1 VNFTPVPLLLGIATI
16 LGAVA
21 LFFLDRFKPGYGR
34 DSDRIYS
41 VLLLVSGVILLSEW
55 TMPLLSSL
63 QQSIMVGVL
72 TSLIIQ
78 NINSRT
84 PLTNRSAARNDG
96 WESGGYQGGARP
108 PRPTPPAYATDG
120 RANLRAELDMRNMG
134 PTDPYARP
142 RPMLGGRDEPMAPS
156 RPPYGPDTYGDRYRD
171 NGPRDMGPRDM
182 GPRDMGPRDMGPR
195 DMGPRDM
202 GTPVSPD
209 NRGGRPDE
217 PPYYGPAP
225 RPDERVRRRRPPRSR
240 SEYND
245 RYRLDPGPPPP
256 RPDYRPERD

>member
-16 LGAVA
+16 LGAVT
-21 LFFLDRFKPGYGR
+21 LFFLDRLKPGYGR
-34 DSDRIYS
+34 DSDKIYS

-84 PLTNRSAARNDG
+84 PTQNRPSPQAEGWDG
-96 WESGGYQGGARP
+96 YGGGGGGGYRP
-108 PRPTPPAYATDG
+108 SRPSRPVYGPDSRT
-120 RANLRAELDMRNMG
+120 NLRAELDMRDMG
-134 PTDPYARP
+134 PSDPYARP
-142 RPMLGGRDEPMAPS
+142 RPMLGGRDEPVPP
-156 RPPYGPDTYGDRYRD
+156 RPPYPRDTYDDRYRSD
-171 NGPRDMGPRDM
+171 PP
-182 GPRDMGPRDMGPR
+182 P
-195 DMGPRDM
+195 
-202 GTPVSPD
+202 PD
-209 NRGGRPDE
+209 SRGGRPDE
-217 PPYYGPAP
+217 PPYYGPPP

-240 SEYND
+240 SQYND
-245 RYRLDPGPPPP
+245 RYRLDPGPPPSPP